1 MRHDLAESARRVRAS
16 AESARRRDRASA
28 VGRVELT
35 GRAPAQVRPDA
46 RLGASGLRHGDHRVY
61 VDGRFRDAVVD
72 LPRSAASRLAP
83 CLAPLRAGFELA
95 STFRARSFRSTDPR
109 FERER

>member
-1 MRHDLAESARRVRAS
+1 MTSPRARDASARRPRAHVD
-16 AESARRRDRASA
+16 ATERDRSD
-28 VGRVELT
+28 GFT

-72 LPRSAASRLAP
+72 LPRSAAARLAP
-83 CLAPLRAGFELA
+83 CLAPLRAGFELGARIRA
-95 STFRARSFRSTDPR
+95 S
-109 FERER
+109 RER